1 MKDDLMSRARDLDTA
16 SARLNQLTP
25 NHLRS
30 GDDVSGGG
38 GGGTSSGN
46 MTSATHHH
54 PLSERSEVAAR
65 VRDHSEARREMLHEL
80 INNDVLTDAS
90 HTMIEEVALHV
101 AKLKEQLKKAK
112 EEASLYAAAMRNHPD
127 IDENGNI
134 KTSAGKDKDKDNGD
148 YDDDDND
155 GGVRSNENSSDN
167 INVRNSV
174 GDGDDVEKE
183 RLSTIAQYKVNSC
196 PLIHI

>member
-112 EEASLYAAAMRNHPD
+112 EEASLYAAAMRSHPD

-134 KTSAGKDKDKDNGD
+134 KTSGNDNDRD
-148 YDDDDND
+148 YDDDND

-167 INVRNSV
+167 INVRGSV
-174 GDGDDVEKE
+174 SDGDDVEKE
-183 RLSTIAQYKVNSC
+183 RLSTIAQYKVNS
-196 PLIHI
+196 